1 MSRNEIARPDVW
13 HSASRLRTK
22 EFLQSEET
30 LKLRAPGEKMN
41 RLLFMLSLSF
51 ITFHPSGL
59 MLGQENKCDQ
69 YQMLVGTWTGVV
81 NAGGMKFTLVFKFR
95 EDEKKTVRGTMD
107 ILEQDAKDLPIQDIV
122 LRGDSLILDLSSIM
136 RKYAGRVMDDRKVI
150 EGNYIRY
157 GTIALPLTLQK
168 VDSEVVLNR
177 PQTPRP
183 PYPYKEESATF
194 QNVKEGVTLAGTLD
208 LPKDNDSAPALVFIS
223 GSGAQDRDETAF
235 GHKPFLVLADYL
247 ARRGIASLRFDD
259 RGVGGSSGDHF
270 QSTTKRNA
278 EDVLSAIRYLKSRK
292 EIDGRNMGLLG
303 HSEGCVIATIAASK
317 FPELRFIVA
326 LGAPGVSI
334 EENLYLQNTLI
345 RKAEGA
351 SDVQIEQYGAL
362 QKKIFSEIKESKN
375 DSLTTEKLR
384 ALYSFG
390 RYQALPQN
398 QKQAIDARIRDVLT
412 PYFRDIL
419 SYDPRPDLLKVKVPF
434 LALTGEKDLQAPPDP
449 NLRALEEA
457 LKDGGNT
464 QVTIMKMPGLNHMLQ
479 VCRTGSMAEYSTIEE
494 TIAPAVL
501 EAIHQWIVD
510 HLQ

>member
-1 MSRNEIARPDVW
+1 MSTANVTNKRAW
-13 HSASRLRTK
+13 QSRDRQVSSLEQTLNPSFSLLCLLAIMVALSSVVFPQDK
-22 EFLQSEET
+22 VSGEHKFL
-30 LKLRAPGEKMN
+30 
-41 RLLFMLSLSF
+41 
-51 ITFHPSGL
+51 
-59 MLGQENKCDQ
+59 LGN
-69 YQMLVGTWTGVV
+69 WTGVV
-81 NAGGMKFTLVFKFR
+81 NAGSMRFTFVFKFR
-95 EDEKKTVRGTMD
+95 EDEKLTVRGTMD
-107 ILEQDAKDLPIQDIV
+107 ILEQDAKGLPIQDIV
-122 LRGDSLILDLSSIM
+122 LKGDSLILDLRSIQ

-150 EGNYIRY
+150 KGNYIRY

-183 PYPYKEESATF
+183 PYPYKEECVLF
-194 QNVKEGVTLAGTLD
+194 QNEKEGVTLAGTLD
-208 LPKDNDSAPALVFIS
+208 LPKDKDPAPALVFIS

-247 ARRGIASLRFDD
+247 VRRGIASLRFDD

-278 EDVLSAIRYLKSRK
+278 EDVLSAIQYLKSRK
-292 EIDGRNMGLLG
+292 EIDSRNMGLLG

-390 RYQALPQN
+390 WYQALSEN
-398 QKQAIDARIRDVLT
+398 QKQAIDARIQDVLS
-412 PYFRDIL
+412 PYLKDIL
-419 SYDPRPDLLKVKVPF
+419 SYDPRPDLLNVKVPF

-449 NLRALEEA
+449 NLRALEQA
-457 LKDGGNT
+457 LKEGGNT
-464 QVTIMKMPGLNHMLQ
+464 HVTILKIPGLNHMLQ
-479 VCRTGSMAEYSTIEE
+479 DCRTGAMAEYSTIEE
-494 TIAPAVL
+494 TLAPVVL
-501 EAIHQWIVD
+501 ETIHRWIVD